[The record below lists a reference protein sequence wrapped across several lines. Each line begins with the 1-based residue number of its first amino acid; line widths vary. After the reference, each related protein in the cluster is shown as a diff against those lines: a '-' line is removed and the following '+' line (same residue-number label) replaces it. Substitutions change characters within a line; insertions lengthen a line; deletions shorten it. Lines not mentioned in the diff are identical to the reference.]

1 MSVKNLKLRRLA
13 DARQVHSF
21 RVRSLCP
28 SLHLFPARGVG
39 GTIGTDGTTVEGI
52 SSETL
57 GEETRWKK
65 EEGRNREERE
75 RDKRITNFSLLAF
88 PSNIHIAGRNID
100 LAPSLVYPLVIATRR
115 SRY

>member
-1 MSVKNLKLRRLA
+1 MA
-13 DARQVHSF
+13 P
-21 RVRSLCP
+21 P
-28 SLHLFPARGVG
+28 SK
-39 GTIGTDGTTVEGI
+39 EY
-52 SSETL
+52 
-57 GEETRWKK
+57 RWKHSAK
-65 EEGRNREERE
+65 RLGGRKRRGEIEERERE

>member
-1 MSVKNLKLRRLA
+1 MA
-13 DARQVHSF
+13 P
-21 RVRSLCP
+21 P
-28 SLHLFPARGVG
+28 SK
-39 GTIGTDGTTVEGI
+39 EY
-52 SSETL
+52 
-57 GEETRWKK
+57 RWKHSAK
-65 EEGRNREERE
+65 RLGGRKRRGEIEERE